1 MFFRLK
7 KTKSGQVL
15 KLIESYRDV
24 EGVPRHR
31 TVVSLGDAA
40 VDQERYK
47 SIAKAV
53 EARLYAHE
61 YLPLGL
67 ELDEACQGWVDRI
80 VRKVEQN
87 GCWTKHARA
96 AGGALRAVLADES
109 VVIDGVLADQ
119 VTHSQT
125 ALLGPVLAGWEAW
138 NALGMKELLITLN
151 FSEQQCQTAA
161 ISVIN
166 RLTDPVAECNLPDWF
181 ADTAL
186 PELMGCTLKGAGDDR
201 FYRISDKLLE
211 HKTAIEAHVSQR
223 QKTLFSLDRTV
234 LLYDLTNTHFEGV
247 CAANPKAKY
256 GKNKQKRNDC
266 PQVVVGMVFD
276 SDGFAVAHRIFEGN
290 QGDGPSLIHML
301 ETLDGSIDKTTEKPI
316 IIMDAGIG
324 SVENRKLLKEKGYDY
339 LVNDSR
345 GVRKKYKEQFEADN
359 TFAPVEGRTPEKE
372 VLVHAMDD
380 PNPNEEIDWTEQI
393 VLCQSAARAQKEH
406 AMLSRA
412 EARMIDAL
420 KKLAAR
426 IEKGTLKTPSKIDQ
440 AIGRIRAKNTRVS
453 RFYTIRRSET
463 EPTALIWERKDEQI
477 EEANALCGCYVLR
490 TNQTGLDASALW
502 NLYITLTRAEAGF
515 RALKSD
521 LGLRPNHHQVEGRV
535 DGHIFICTLAYQLMR
550 QILYPL
556 ESAGDYRS
564 WETLRRILST
574 HTYTTVHL
582 PTQDGRLHRI
592 RNAGLPDERQAALYR
607 TLGIKWRGLPR
618 THTVIQRDAP
628 RTGTTL

>member
-7 KTKSGQVL
+7 KMKSGQVL
-15 KLIESYRDV
+15 KLIESYRDA

-31 TVVSLGDAA
+31 TVVSLGNAAMDAE
-40 VDQERYK
+40 QYK
-47 SIAKAV
+47 PIAKAV
-53 EARLYAHE
+53 EARLYAQE
-61 YLPLGL
+61 YLSLGL
-67 ELDEACQGWVDRI
+67 ELSEACQSWVDRI
-80 VRKVEQN
+80 VRKVEQ
-87 GCWTKHARA
+87 GGGWTQHARA
-96 AGGALRAVLADES
+96 AGGALRSVSAAES
-109 VVIDGVLADQ
+109 VVIDRVIASE

-125 ALLGPVLAGWEAW
+125 AVLGSVLVGWDAW
-138 NALGMKELLITLN
+138 NALGMTELLRTLN
-151 FSEQQCQTAA
+151 FSEPQCQAAA

-166 RLTDPVAECNLPDWF
+166 RLTDPVAECNLRDWF

-211 HKTAIEAHVSQR
+211 HKVAIEAHVSQR
-223 QKTLFSLDRTV
+223 QKTLFNLDRTV
-234 LLYDLTNTHFEGV
+234 LLYDLTNTHFEGA
-247 CAANPKAKY
+247 CEANPTAKY

-266 PQVVVGMVFD
+266 PQVVVGIVFD
-276 SDGFAVAHRIFEGN
+276 AEGFAVAHRIFEGN
-290 QGDGPSLIHML
+290 QGDGPSLLYML
-301 ETLDGSIDKTTEKPI
+301 ETLEGTLDQKPEKPM

-324 SVENRKLLKEKGYDY
+324 SVENRALLKEKGYDY

-345 GVRKKYKEQFEADN
+345 GVRKKYKEQFEAADA
-359 TFAPVEGRTPEKE
+359 FAPVEGRTPEKE

-380 PNPNEEIDWTEQI
+380 PKPNEEIDWTEQI
-393 VLCQSAARAQKEH
+393 VLCQSAARAQKEQ

-412 EARMIDAL
+412 EERMIDAL

-453 RFYTIRRSET
+453 RFYIIERSET
-463 EPTALIWERKDEQI
+463 ESSVLIWKRKDEQI
-477 EEANALCGCYVLR
+477 EEADALCGCYVLR

-521 LGLRPNHHQVEGRV
+521 LGLRPNHHQIEGRV

-582 PTQDGRLHRI
+582 PTQEGPLHRI
-592 RNAGLPDERQAALYR
+592 RTAGLPDERQTALYR
-607 TLGIKWRGLPR
+607 ALGIKWRGLPR
-618 THTVIQRDAP
+618 THTVLQRDAP